1 MGNTSGAEASLIEG
15 ACVDDPG
22 QADRRGNALDTSF
35 AGGDERALAQAYHR
49 WSPLVFTVALRSLGD
64 RQDAEDVTQQV
75 FVAAWRGRGS
85 FNPEQARLSTWLMG
99 ITRHKVADA
108 HESRTRA
115 RHSEQAAVVLA
126 PGATPGL
133 AHDTAV
139 ADRVMIADELARLGE
154 PGKTILELAFFRDLT
169 HAQIAD
175 ELAMPLGT
183 VKSHLRRNLSRLR
196 TRLEV
201 DGAARRS

>member
-1 MGNTSGAEASLIEG
+1 M
-15 ACVDDPG
+15 DDPAVVD
-22 QADRRGNALDTSF
+22 QRGSALDLSF
-35 AGGDERALAQAYHR
+35 SDGDERALAQAYHR
-49 WSPLVFTVALRSLGD
+49 WSSLVFTVALRSLGD

-75 FVAAWRGRGS
+75 FVAAWRAHS
-85 FNPEQARLSTWLMG
+85 MFNPEQSRLSTWLMG
-99 ITRHKVADA
+99 ITRHKIADA
-108 HESRTRA
+108 HENRNRTR
-115 RHSEQAAVVLA
+115 RSEQVALA
-126 PGATPGL
+126 QSSVAGAGVAP
-133 AHDTAV
+133 DTQV

-175 ELAMPLGT
+175 ELSMPLGT

-201 DGAARRS
+201 DGAARRP

>member
-1 MGNTSGAEASLIEG
+1 M
-15 ACVDDPG
+15 DDPG
-22 QADRRGNALDTSF
+22 QLERRSDALDSSF
-35 AGGDERALAQAYHR
+35 AGGDERALAQAYQR

-75 FVAAWRGRGS
+75 FVAAWRARGS
-85 FNPEQARLSTWLMG
+85 FNPDHARLSTWLMG

-108 HESRTRA
+108 HESRTRV
-115 RHSEQAAVVLA
+115 RYSEQAAVALA
-126 PGATPGL
+126 PAATPSL
-133 AHDTAV
+133 AQDAQV

-201 DGAARRS
+201 DGAAR